1 MTKVKKT
8 SQIDLYNKIE
18 KAASAISKIKKH
30 APEIGIILGTGL
42 GDFAKNIQR
51 AHAIEYGKIPYFPKS
66 TVQSHAGRFILG
78 EISGRS
84 IVAMEGRFHFYEGYS
99 LQDVTF
105 PVRVMKR
112 LGIKTLIVS
121 NASGGMNSAYKK
133 GELAVINDHINF
145 MGANP
150 LIGPNDDR
158 LGLRFPDMIEPYS
171 KRLITLAHRAAKKQK
186 VTLHDAVYIGVTGP
200 CLETKAE
207 YRLMRQMG
215 ADLVG
220 MSTVPEVIVAVHA
233 GLEVL
238 GMSVV
243 TDLCIP
249 EHLEPVNIEQIIKT
263 AQTAEPILNRLIIDI
278 IKDI

>member
-1 MTKVKKT
+1 
-8 SQIDLYNKIE
+8 
-18 KAASAISKIKKH
+18 
-30 APEIGIILGTGL
+30 
-42 GDFAKNIQR
+42 
-51 AHAIEYGKIPYFPKS
+51 
-66 TVQSHAGRFILG
+66 
-78 EISGRS
+78 
-84 IVAMEGRFHFYEGYS
+84 
-99 LQDVTF
+99 
-105 PVRVMKR
+105 MKR